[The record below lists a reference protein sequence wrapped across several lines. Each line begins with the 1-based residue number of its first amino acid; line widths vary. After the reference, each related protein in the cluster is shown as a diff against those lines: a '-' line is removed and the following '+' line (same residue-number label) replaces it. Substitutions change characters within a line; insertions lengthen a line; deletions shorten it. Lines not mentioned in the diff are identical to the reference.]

1 MLGWSLYLQIHRYM
15 IYIDIYIYI
24 YIYISRAKNIYYILY
39 PYIIICTSCKPPK
52 YFPYTPYKL
61 DIKHLQLHKHCP
73 CRPVVVVVVGWLLVV
88 GCWLLFVGCWLLV
101 VGCWLL
107 LLLLG
112 TLPGHKKEGTI
123 WLGVITAGA
132 VVIPAHTY
140 IYIYILVGGLEHFP
154 IYWDFHH
161 PNWLSYFSYFSEGWL
176 NHQPIYICI
185 WFI

>member
-1 MLGWSLYLQIHRYM
+1 M
-15 IYIDIYIYI
+15 IYIDIIYIYIYI

-88 GCWLLFVGCWLLV
+88 GCWLLAVVCWLLV
-101 VGCWLL
+101 VGCW

-140 IYIYILVGGLEHFP
+140 IYIYWLVVWNIFP
-154 IYWDFHH
+154 YIGTSIIPTDFHIFH
-161 PNWLSYFSYFSEGWL
+161 IFQRGGSITNQYTYVYDLFNNDLRPRLRK
-176 NHQPIYICI
+176 CC
-185 WFI
+185 